1 MDDDEQIELDLAE
14 QSVIELE
21 RVIAT
26 AITNRLGDS
35 FGDYDMRVAVCAL
48 MCIIGDIAEQCDLN
62 HDALHAL
69 LDMALKD

>member
-1 MDDDEQIELDLAE
+1 MDDEDQIELDLAE

-26 AITNRLGDS
+26 AITNRLGDG
-35 FGDYDMRVAVCAL
+35 FGEYDMRVAICAL
-48 MCIIGDIAEQCDLN
+48 VCVISDIAEQGDLN
-62 HDALHAL
+62 HHALHTL